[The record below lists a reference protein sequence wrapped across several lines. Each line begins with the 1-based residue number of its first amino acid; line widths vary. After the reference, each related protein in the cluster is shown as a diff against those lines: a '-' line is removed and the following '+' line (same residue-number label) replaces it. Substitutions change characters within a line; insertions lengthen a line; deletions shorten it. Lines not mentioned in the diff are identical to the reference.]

1 MAQKLLNAQDGSVQ
15 FYNPLVPS
23 GTEIQSWVAI
33 QNYQAGR
40 TQPALHFL
48 KKGHSY
54 DLTANL
60 EAVPTGSVFLKVSF
74 LDRYDNEIKQL
85 IEKGTHMNLCLPSR
99 GLYLSYFS
107 LECWGQRA
115 GFLQLKTGRNRR
127 RTCLKQLNPIL
138 PVKEIL
144 KEINGLPMNGW
155 FEQP

>member
-40 TQPALHFL
+40 TQPALPLL

-60 EAVPTGSVFLKVSF
+60 EAAPTGSVFLKISF

-85 IEKGTHMNLCLPSR
+85 IEKSTQMTFVYPHEAYTYRISL
-99 GLYLSYFS
+99 LS
-107 LECWGQRA
+107 A
-115 GFLQLKTGRNRR
+115 G
-127 RTCLKQLNPIL
+127 
-138 PVKEIL
+138 VKELDFYNL
-144 KEINGLPMNGW
+144 KLEETG
-155 FEQP
+155 EEHV